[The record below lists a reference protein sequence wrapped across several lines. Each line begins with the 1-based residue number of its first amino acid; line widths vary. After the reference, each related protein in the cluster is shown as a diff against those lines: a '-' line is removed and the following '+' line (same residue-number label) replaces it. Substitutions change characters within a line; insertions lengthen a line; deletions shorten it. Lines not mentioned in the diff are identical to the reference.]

1 MILLVFATRIGFSQN
16 IIDPCFLSL
25 KELGFYYGSDY
36 VQNVCDCTNRYLAT
50 DIMEWNGSEWLGR
63 IEEEVNLPPPAG
75 CSNRGIFLGYEFW
88 TRNGEAVALKLDTG
102 LVAGNT
108 YSYTFTYATNGP
120 GSFLYPFAPV
130 IYTRSEPVYERTVF
144 RTAVRVGQLPG
155 AGSGWTT
162 NTISFTATPA
172 QQGHD
177 WIVLHAI
184 ESSGILL
191 SNCELEKLPTEF
203 LGVDRLLC
211 DQDSLEVTAVVNPNY
226 KYSWTTG
233 DTTSSITITAPG
245 NYGVTIDYHQCST
258 QDEVTIEAE
267 DCEPRLIMPNFFS
280 PGIDDFNKKFIP
292 KEINYIDSGSVRVFN
307 RWGKELFQGDLI
319 TGWDGSHQ
327 YGEAG
332 SGVYYYEALAV
343 DRKGGRHYRRGTI
356 TLVR

>member
-1 MILLVFATRIGFSQN
+1 M
-16 IIDPCFLSL
+16 
-25 KELGFYYGSDY
+25 
-36 VQNVCDCTNRYLAT
+36 
-50 DIMEWNGSEWLGR
+50 
-63 IEEEVNLPPPAG
+63 
-75 CSNRGIFLGYEFW
+75 
-88 TRNGEAVALKLDTG
+88 
-102 LVAGNT
+102 
-108 YSYTFTYATNGP
+108 
-120 GSFLYPFAPV
+120 
-130 IYTRSEPVYERTVF
+130 
-144 RTAVRVGQLPG
+144 
-155 AGSGWTT
+155 
-162 NTISFTATPA
+162 
-172 QQGHD
+172 
-177 WIVLHAI
+177 
-184 ESSGILL
+184 
-191 SNCELEKLPTEF
+191 SNCELEKLPSEF

-327 YGEAG
+327 HGEAG